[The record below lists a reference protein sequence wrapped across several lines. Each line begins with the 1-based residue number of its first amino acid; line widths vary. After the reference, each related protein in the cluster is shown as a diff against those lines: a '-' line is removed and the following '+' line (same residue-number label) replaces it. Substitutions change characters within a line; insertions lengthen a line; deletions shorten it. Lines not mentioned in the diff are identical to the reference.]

1 MLFPEGAIECLLPAV
16 SFEACQLELGAHI
29 KVLAEKNPTGS
40 RIGRVSDSRGEGKEV
55 LLLPAVVPDVTVVVK
70 PGEGPGVRG
79 RAAG

>member
-1 MLFPEGAIECLLPAV
+1 M
-16 SFEACQLELGAHI
+16 
-29 KVLAEKNPTGS
+29 TGS

-55 LLLPAVVPDVTVVVK
+55 LLLPAVEPDVTVVVK